1 MRVMEEGRFPTGPF
15 FNTSER
21 GAIIYKQARKHLAQ
35 TQRKKE
41 KEENKIRTL
50 NWPKQQELP

>member
-1 MRVMEEGRFPTGPF
+1 MEEGRFPTGPF

-50 NWPKQQELP
+50 N